1 MKVGDKHLQLV
12 FTSYSIYLSKNKK
25 NITFASLK
33 QWFGLSLVFL
43 TREES
48 PGSVGRSASENR
60 SYWQQ

>member
-33 QWFGLSLVFL
+33 QWFGLSLVFFN
-43 TREES
+43 TRGKS
-48 PGSVGRSASENR
+48 GQRRALHFR
-60 SYWQQ
+60 K